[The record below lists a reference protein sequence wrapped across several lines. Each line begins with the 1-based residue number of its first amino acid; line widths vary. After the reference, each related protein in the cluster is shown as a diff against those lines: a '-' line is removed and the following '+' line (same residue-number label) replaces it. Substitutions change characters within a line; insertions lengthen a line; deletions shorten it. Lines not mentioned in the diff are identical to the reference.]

1 MEILMALIAISLILV
16 AAALSLQAVFLM
28 KILKKPTKKIST
40 NRSVRGS
47 RSKEPDNDGDIS
59 GPVQAIIEA
68 AQHNTLADN
77 PEEAQ
82 EELSEQ
88 QKKELEKKERI
99 RLKQIEDAIIAST
112 QKTKDALD
120 KTLQEIMT
128 GVEVKDGKN

>member
-1 MEILMALIAISLILV
+1 M
-16 AAALSLQAVFLM
+16 
-28 KILKKPTKKIST
+28 
-40 NRSVRGS
+40 RGS
-47 RSKEPDNDGDIS
+47 RNKELDNDGDIS

-77 PEEAQ
+77 SEEAQ

-99 RLKQIEDAIIAST
+99 RLKQIEEAIVAST

>member
-1 MEILMALIAISLILV
+1 
-16 AAALSLQAVFLM
+16 
-28 KILKKPTKKIST
+28 
-40 NRSVRGS
+40 VRGS
-47 RSKEPDNDGDIS
+47 RSKEPDNDVDIS

-88 QKKELEKKERI
+88 QKKELDKKERI

>member
-1 MEILMALIAISLILV
+1 M
-16 AAALSLQAVFLM
+16 
-28 KILKKPTKKIST
+28 
-40 NRSVRGS
+40 RGS
-47 RSKEPDNDGDIS
+47 RNKEADNVGDIS